1 MASDWFKSHPS
12 LHNIL
17 NRIVPKTFQRLEND
31 HPARIVVR
39 TYALSLS
46 LSLGPA
52 LIPLLAEG
60 RTNKKRRIKLAS
72 VLQKELSVSGFAF
85 AMTTAAGGGAALEYY
100 WKRFTKRLGQAA
112 QFKADANRLSVLS
125 DVLLRGTEV
134 SPLYETFICNAI
146 TSLLAILLM
155 HSRRR
160 SSQTRR
166 ADIPLTVPID
176 ELGDRK
182 SLPTLDLTLLLL
194 VRALDA
200 FTQRFFHQ
208 HAEKVVDNKQAEM
221 YGESSVDRKRLLR
234 KKVAVLTDKLD
245 AFIFWAASARIMW
258 CFFYRP
264 ERLPRSYVRWIGA
277 LANVDERLL
286 EALRRLRKGAWR
298 YGKPESHALLSTM
311 AADLGYPPSWG
322 DSLHLPEYGGKVSEA
337 SWKALG
343 VHGRTGVGGLPCEIV
358 HGGVGSSVIPGG
370 VGGSCAANSL
380 ARGGLGF
387 LEALALY
394 TPVHFLPVLLT
405 RPKALLSS
413 VVLKK
418 LILSLL
424 RSSLFLS
431 VFISSIWS
439 AVCFTRSWG
448 IARLFPRLSHNFID
462 GPFGCIMAGC
472 LVCGGSIWIEQG
484 RRRGEIALYVLPR
497 ALRSL
502 LSESWLRSGT
512 KSLMVIER
520 LAFALSLASII
531 TASRHCPETLRGLSR
546 WTAMFILKGMPRG

>member
-1 MASDWFKSHPS
+1 MAPDGFKSHPS

-17 NRIVPKTFQRLEND
+17 NRIIPKFFQRLEND
-31 HPARIVVR
+31 HPARIAVR

-52 LIPLLAEG
+52 LIPLLTGG
-60 RTNKKRRIKLAS
+60 RLNKKRRNKLAS
-72 VLQKELSVSGFAF
+72 ILKKELSVSGFAF
-85 AMTTAAGGGAALEYY
+85 AMTAATGGGAALEYY
-100 WKRFTKRLGQAA
+100 WRRFTKRLGQAA
-112 QFKADANRLSVLS
+112 QLKADAHALS
-125 DVLLRGTEV
+125 DVLLRDTEAEV
-134 SPLYETFICNAI
+134 SLLYETFTCNAI
-146 TSLLAILLM
+146 TSLLAIFLM

-182 SLPTLDLTLLLL
+182 SSPTLDLTLLLL

-200 FTQRFFHQ
+200 FAQRFFHQ
-208 HAEKVVDNKQAEM
+208 HAEKVVDNRQTDM

-245 AFIFWAASARIMW
+245 AFVFWAASARIMW

-286 EALRRLRKGAWR
+286 EALRRLRKGTWG
-298 YGKPESHALLSTM
+298 YGKPESHMLLSTM

-322 DSLHLPEYGGKVSEA
+322 DSLCLPEYGGKVSEV
-337 SWKALG
+337 SWRALG
-343 VHGRTGVGGLPCEIV
+343 VRGRSGVGGIPCEIV

-370 VGGSCAANSL
+370 VGGSCVVNSL

-387 LEALALY
+387 LEALVIY

-405 RPKALLSS
+405 RPKELLSS

-472 LVCGGSIWIEQG
+472 LLCGGSIWIEQG

-502 LSESWLRSGT
+502 LSESWLRSGN
-512 KSLMVIER
+512 KSLMAIER
-520 LAFALSLASII
+520 LAFALSLASIV

-546 WTAMFILKGMPRG
+546 WTAMFILKGLPRG